1 MKSNQEK
8 QKKVALG
15 MLIAAA
21 VIVVLYIVQGAYAKN
36 TGRVETEYALKY
48 VQQEKLVVDGFAVR
62 DENHISGGK
71 NISVLVKKDDQVYV
85 PAVSDGESVA
95 VNDVIAVTFADEQQA
110 DDYTQIQQL
119 KVKIDELKQLNYEDS
134 IKGVNVTFLN
144 SRIYSSV
151 ADYVGIINSGNLS
164 ELQAYSSAF
173 TRNVTTKQIA
183 TGSKFDVRT
192 KIKEYES
199 KIKELESNI
208 NVKKDVRSPYA
219 GYFVSGTDG
228 FENAKSYSD
237 VKKGKIRKLE
247 GAKLQKSKA
256 KIIKNAYGKIVGQHT
271 WYLIFDV
278 SVKDASIIKTGAAVK
293 VDFPEQSIYGV
304 DMTVHCSTEVK
315 DEKISVALKC
325 TSLNEN
331 LVKLRKEKVE
341 ITLTEHEGFR
351 VSSDALVENDEGIK
365 GVYVLQGNLVKFTPV
380 NILYY
385 GKDYIIAEKYVVYK
399 KNKKGDLVVDE
410 KKTAEY
416 RELKNYDNIIVKG
429 KNLKDGIVIS

>member
-21 VIVVLYIVQGAYAKN
+21 VIVVLYIVQGAYSRN

-62 DENHISGGK
+62 DENHIKGGK
-71 NISVLVKKDDQVYV
+71 NISVLVKNNNQVYV

-95 VNDVIAVTFADEQQA
+95 VNDVIAVTFPDEQQA
-110 DDYTQIQQL
+110 DDYTKIQQL
-119 KVKIDELKQLNYEDS
+119 KGKIDELKQLSYEDS

-151 ADYVGIINSGNLS
+151 TDYVEIINSGNLS
-164 ELQAYSSAF
+164 DLNIYSSAF

-183 TGSKFDVRT
+183 TGSKFDVSA
-192 KIKEYES
+192 KVKEYES
-199 KIKELESNI
+199 KIKALEADIS
-208 NVKKDVRSPYA
+208 VKKEVRSPYA

-228 FENAKSYSD
+228 FENAKSYAD
-237 VKKGKIRKLE
+237 VKKGKIGRLE
-247 GAKLQKSKA
+247 GAKLQKKRAKA
-256 KIIKNAYGKIVGQHT
+256 DKNAYGKIVGQHT

-278 SVKDASIIKTGAAVK
+278 SVKDASIIRTGAGVK
-293 VDFPEQSIYGV
+293 VDFPEHSIYGV
-304 DMTVHCSTEVK
+304 DMTVHCATEVK
-315 DEKISVALKC
+315 DEKMSVALKC
-325 TSLNEN
+325 TSLNED

-341 ITLTEHEGFR
+341 ITLTEYDGFR
-351 VSSDALVENDEGIK
+351 ISSDALVENDKGIK

-385 GKDYIIAEKYVVYK
+385 GKDYVIAEKYVVYK
-399 KNKKGDLVVDE
+399 KNKKGVLVVDE
-410 KKTAEY
+410 EKTSAY